1 MYSCLCQP
9 AARLQDFN
17 VAPVPA
23 QVGEEE
29 VPVPPQYKPQP
40 LYDFRNAPD
49 ETRGFKVG
57 VTKYGKQGTKRK
69 LEEYAEQVGS
79 RKT

>member
-1 MYSCLCQP
+1 M
-9 AARLQDFN
+9 
-17 VAPVPA
+17 
-23 QVGEEE
+23 
-29 VPVPPQYKPQP
+29 PPQYKPQP

-57 VTKYGKQGTKRK
+57 VTKYGRQGTKRK

-79 RKT
+79 SSLLSRQCSVHVLAAWAAGRAAARA